1 MKSTEENIII
11 ILKKNGVKS
20 NGELVEVYCE
30 GRFLFSRKTKQEV
43 IKELTAQ
50 IRNKIAS

>member
-1 MKSTEENIII
+1 MDSIQI
-11 ILKKNGVKS
+11 KN

-50 IRNKIAS
+50 MSKKIAS

>member
-1 MKSTEENIII
+1 MDNIQI
-11 ILKKNGVKS
+11 KN

-50 IRNKIAS
+50 MSKKIAS